1 MPDIAVGAI
10 IVAAGSS
17 GRMLGTDK
25 LFAEIAGR
33 PLLAHTIAA
42 FERCDAIQRIVVVLS
57 AQNVERGR
65 DLISD
70 HDLAKVRA
78 VCEGGSRRQ
87 DSVRR
92 GLEALGR
99 CDYVAVHDGAR
110 PLVTREL
117 IERGIA
123 AACEAAAAVAAVPL
137 ADTIK
142 EANSD
147 GTIQCTLDRRRLYA
161 AQTPQ
166 VFRYDILLRAH
177 REISDDVTD
186 DAAMLEAL
194 GVPVKLFD
202 GDRRNI
208 KVTMAAD
215 LGLAEA
221 LIAGVVNLN

>member
-25 LFAEIAGR
+25 LFAEIAGPWASWR
-33 PLLAHTIAA
+33 
-42 FERCDAIQRIVVVLS
+42 VLS
-57 AQNVERGR
+57 GEELVGFVAEDRQWLGHTFGPSSYGAVQNPGCVPFGARWKAEGF
-65 DLISD
+65 
-70 HDLAKVRA
+70 ATPRA
-78 VCEGGSRRQ
+78 
-87 DSVRR
+87 